1 MDNVFIEDCMKN
13 VNFTNYEFRNLRK
26 RNDIYVDKTR
36 YIYSLLSCGDS
47 ILVNTAPRR
56 FGKSLTISTF
66 ESLFSGQREL
76 FRGLYIDYTNYDFSF
91 HPVIKI
97 DFAGLGTY
105 TAADTELYIK
115 DALTLCAKN
124 NVVDLVDSS
133 PDRMLRMLCFSLNE
147 KYSAA
152 PVILIDEYDRPINSC
167 YDKNER
173 VLIQRCLCGFFS
185 SFKAL
190 VPFLRFVYITG
201 VLHFTGLGVFSGLN
215 NILDISM
222 DRPYSGLLG
231 YTEDEIITYFAE
243 GIQEYAE
250 KEGLTCS
257 EVIDELRSW
266 YDGYLLAPGGA
277 RVYNPVS
284 IGAFMYYLEFRN
296 FWVKTGSSELEVQ
309 YARKYHIALVDL
321 GDMILDSDSLDAFNI
336 LDFLNGERMSD
347 DKLLKLLFMSGY
359 LTIDYE
365 KDGLLYLRFPN
376 REVRRSLFLDWGL
389 AYSPDDMDI
398 ELYTPSRRIRNALS
412 AADIDQA
419 IRVVNEVLS
428 ILCYDHYKGDELT
441 YCGFLMSIFGASLE
455 DVPRGEEHTARGRM
469 DIFLSAGNHIY
480 IAEVK
485 LDGKASS
492 ALEQI
497 EARGYADKYRSTGK
511 NVHLLGLNIDST
523 AHRISDYSIED
534 IN

>member
-1 MDNVFIEDCMKN
+1 M
-13 VNFTNYEFRNLRK
+13 
-26 RNDIYVDKTR
+26 
-36 YIYSLLSCGDS
+36 
-47 ILVNTAPRR
+47 
-56 FGKSLTISTF
+56 
-66 ESLFSGQREL
+66 
-76 FRGLYIDYTNYDFSF
+76 
-91 HPVIKI
+91 
-97 DFAGLGTY
+97 GTY

-124 NVVDLVDSS
+124 NAVDLENSL
-133 PDRMLRMLCFSLNE
+133 PDRMLKMLCFSLNE

-173 VLIQRCLCGFFS
+173 VLIQRCLCGFYS

-190 VPFLRFVYITG
+190 VPSLRFVYITG
-201 VLHFTGLGVFSGLN
+201 VLLGVFNGLN

-222 DRPYSGLLG
+222 DRHYSGLLG

-243 GIQEYAE
+243 GMQEYAE

-277 RVYNPVS
+277 KVYNPVS

-296 FWVKTGSSELEVQ
+296 FWVKTGSSELVVQ

-336 LDFLNGERMSD
+336 LDFLNGERLSD

-389 AYSPDDMDI
+389 AYSPDDMNI

-419 IRVVNEVLS
+419 IRVVNKVLS
-428 ILCYDHYKGDELT
+428 ILCYDHYKDDELT
-441 YCGFLMSIFGASLE
+441 YCGFLM
-455 DVPRGEEHTARGRM
+455 
-469 DIFLSAGNHIY
+469 
-480 IAEVK
+480 
-485 LDGKASS
+485 
-492 ALEQI
+492 
-497 EARGYADKYRSTGK
+497 
-511 NVHLLGLNIDST
+511 
-523 AHRISDYSIED
+523 
-534 IN
+534 